1 MPDNDD
7 IRYDRLCRTP
17 SSEAYLLSRGDEPLG
32 RLELH
37 FSTPDVHGLLI
48 LEQEM
53 AEPGV
58 LELIGKLDED
68 LVWSAGVPRE
78 DFIVT
83 VYHGTEIG
91 IYSDPREEDFDLE
104 EGNGS
109 KG

>member
-1 MPDNDD
+1 MADLND

-17 SSEAYLLSRGDEPLG
+17 SSEAYLLSRGEEPFG
-32 RLELH
+32 RVELH
-37 FSTPDVHGLLI
+37 FSATDVHGLLI
-48 LEQEM
+48 VEQPM
-53 AEPGV
+53 HEPEV
-58 LELIGKLDED
+58 LDLIAKIDEE

-83 VYHGTEIG
+83 VYQGTEIG
-91 IYSDPREEDFDLE
+91 IYSDPREDDFDLE